1 MEVSRLTLL
10 VTPGFTTPS
19 LYLTPAFYTH
29 APNRDQKCLT
39 SHQVC
44 RLVPQS
50 SLHAV
55 AILFPGGITT
65 LLLNLLH
72 LAPSLFPSYNQGKQL
87 YSAGYVGVQIPANCI
102 LVCTTLLCPEQS
114 VCVAGGGVIL
124 EVYSPTLCV
133 PVCISVCLCGV
144 SVWCVYVCGSVGLC
158 SV

>member
-10 VTPGFTTPS
+10 VTPGFTMPS

-44 RLVPQS
+44 HLVPQS

-114 VCVAGGGVIL
+114 VCVAGGRGNL
-124 EVYSPTLCV
+124 GGLQSYFMCACVYIC
-133 PVCISVCLCGV
+133 V
-144 SVWCVYVCGSVGLC
+144 SVWSVCMVCVCVWVCGSV
-158 SV
+158 